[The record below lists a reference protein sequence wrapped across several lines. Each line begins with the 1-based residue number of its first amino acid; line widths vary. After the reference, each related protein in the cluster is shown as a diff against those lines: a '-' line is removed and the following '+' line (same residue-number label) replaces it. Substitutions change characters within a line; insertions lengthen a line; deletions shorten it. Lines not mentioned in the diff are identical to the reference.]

1 MQTPTYTPDILR
13 QKLSNYLD
21 FLLRK
26 THIECLMTLRQY
38 KIKLDID
45 GCLTTDELALIF
57 KFYVRDSGRT
67 IKELKQIFQPIT
79 QSNQTEET
87 TPTLE
92 YFFG

>member
-1 MQTPTYTPDILR
+1 MDIPTYPPYILT

-38 KIKLDID
+38 KIKLEID

-57 KFYVRDSGRT
+57 KFYVRDSGKSLR
-67 IKELKQIFQPIT
+67 ELKQIFQPIT
-79 QSNQTEET
+79 QSKQIEET
-87 TPTLE
+87 TSTLE
-92 YFFG
+92 QFFT

>member
-1 MQTPTYTPDILR
+1 MDIPTYTPYILR

-38 KIKLDID
+38 KIKLEID
-45 GCLTTDELALIF
+45 ECLTKEELDLIF
-57 KFYVRDSGRT
+57 KFYVRDSDRSV
-67 IKELKQIFQPIT
+67 KELRQIFQPIT
-79 QSNQTEET
+79 QSNQTAET

-92 YFFG
+92 YFFS

>member
-1 MQTPTYTPDILR
+1 MNIPTYKPYILT

-38 KIKLDID
+38 KIKLEID

-57 KFYVRDSGRT
+57 KFYVRDSGKSLR
-67 IKELKQIFQPIT
+67 ELKQIFQPIT
-79 QSNQTEET
+79 QSKQIEET
-87 TPTLE
+87 TSTLE
-92 YFFG
+92 QFFT

>member
-26 THIECLMTLRQY
+26 TQIECLMTLRQY

-45 GCLTTDELALIF
+45 GCLTTGELALIF
-57 KFYVRDSGRT
+57 KFYVRDSRRT

-79 QSNQTEET
+79 QSNQIET
-87 TPTLE
+87 PSTLE
-92 YFFG
+92 EFLT

>member
-26 THIECLMTLRQY
+26 THIGCLMTLRQH

-45 GCLTTDELALIF
+45 GCLTTDELALIL
-57 KFYVRDSGRT
+57 KFYVRDSDRT
-67 IKELKQIFQPIT
+67 IKVLKQIFQPIT
-79 QSNQTEET
+79 QSNQIET
-87 TPTLE
+87 PSTLE
-92 YFFG
+92 EFLT

>member
-79 QSNQTEET
+79 QSNQIEI
-87 TPTLE
+87 PSTLE
-92 YFFG
+92 EFLT